1 MSKPGISLSHSTS
14 SPPNTSSLRNLVK
27 ARNTVKFGGNLLTVV
42 NFGTIGFQGYYEYTE
57 EGKIRNSTIAD
68 FTITLAL
75 TALSFSP
82 LAPLGWTLSLIYGGI
97 RLFKGDNIDNWF
109 NKFQIW

>member
-1 MSKPGISLSHSTS
+1 MRFSSNLWHFQAFYFFKLSDSC
-14 SPPNTSSLRNLVK
+14 
-27 ARNTVKFGGNLLTVV
+27 V